1 MRRNLPKIGD
11 EPLVKL
17 AERTRDGFRHDAAG
31 FDGMDREAMSVSQH
45 DWQAVSQQYLA
56 GFKQLLDAVDL
67 AQVGRVVDRLRR
79 VRDRGGMVFIAGN
92 GGSAATATHLVNDL
106 GKATKRSG
114 QVPMRVI
121 SLSDNVSWLTA
132 LANDEGY
139 ARAFSGQME
148 NFAQAGDALI
158 VISASGNSENLI
170 DAVQLA
176 GHRGT
181 ETIALLGFDG
191 GRLKDMVDEAL
202 LIETEIGAY
211 GPVESAHS
219 VVCDL
224 LTTCLMGDVNADR
237 VPSVA

>member
-1 MRRNLPKIGD
+1 MGAP
-11 EPLVKL
+11 
-17 AERTRDGFRHDAAG
+17 
-31 FDGMDREAMSVSQH
+31 SH
-45 DWQAVSQQYLA
+45 DWQAVSGRYLEQ
-56 GFKQLLDAVDL
+56 FKALLDNTDL
-67 AQVGRVVDRLRR
+67 RQVERIVDRLRE
-79 VRDRGGMVFIAGN
+79 VRDRGGNVFVAGN

-114 QVPMRVI
+114 RRPMRVMC
-121 SLSDNVSWLTA
+121 LSDNVSWLTA

-148 NFAQAGDALI
+148 NFAFEGDLLL

-176 GHRGT
+176 AHRGVHT
-181 ETIALLGFDG
+181 AALLGFDG
-191 GRLKDMVDEAL
+191 GRLMDMVEDYV
-202 LIETEIGAY
+202 LIATEIGAY

-224 LTTCLMGDVNADR
+224 LTTCLIADVDLDR
-237 VPSVA
+237 LATPA